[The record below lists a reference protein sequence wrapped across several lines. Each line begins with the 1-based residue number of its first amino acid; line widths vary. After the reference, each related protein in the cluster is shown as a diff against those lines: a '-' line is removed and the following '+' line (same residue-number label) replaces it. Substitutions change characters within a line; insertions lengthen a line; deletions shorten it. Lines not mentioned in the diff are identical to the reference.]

1 MSNIVTPAQADTVL
15 EVNRANAIKQAIS
28 KVKSK
33 KTLTKAEVDLLQ
45 SIAYSP
51 GQKGDLTI
59 TEAKTVVDLAAALG
73 VCRRTIGNWRKLE
86 GAPEPKPNGS
96 HDVIAWRKFMHEKR
110 LDGTEPGDEEGLK
123 IRKLMAEIH
132 EKEFRLA
139 IRKGEYIRKDLV
151 REAWLSR
158 CGRVVNLLRSKFE
171 KEMPPILAGKDAPS
185 IQEALAKAI
194 DEVLMALHDGTGAD
208 SGSNKESLTP

>member
-86 GAPEPKPNGS
+86 GAPEPKPNGT
-96 HDVIAWRKFMHEKR
+96 HDVIAWR
-110 LDGTEPGDEEGLK
+110 G
-123 IRKLMAEIH
+123 
-132 EKEFRLA
+132 
-139 IRKGEYIRKDLV
+139 
-151 REAWLSR
+151 
-158 CGRVVNLLRSKFE
+158 
-171 KEMPPILAGKDAPS
+171 
-185 IQEALAKAI
+185 
-194 DEVLMALHDGTGAD
+194 
-208 SGSNKESLTP
+208 